1 MFAVHPGLRAGS
13 RFPVLSQDETQV
25 RAVEWLVWISLG
37 AFAALVSALPDLR
50 LQLPGHAIVR
60 SVLPM
65 TLGLAIAPR
74 HLGGA
79 VMGASGLATGL
90 LLRTFT
96 THDLGLGALTS
107 MALTGPL
114 LDVVL
119 WRLRSGGWRLYV
131 GIVLAGVIANAAAFL
146 VKLAEKLATGQGK
159 RRFADWLWASLWSY
173 PLFGLAAGL
182 VAAVVFFRWRT
193 ATKDV
198 A

>member
-1 MFAVHPGLRAGS
+1 MFAVHPGLQAGS
-13 RFPVLSQDETQV
+13 RFPVLSRGESRV
-25 RAVEWLVWISLG
+25 RLSEWLVWISMG
-37 AFAALVSALPDLR
+37 ALAAIVSALPDLK
-50 LQLPGHAIVR
+50 LQMPGHAIVR

-90 LLRTFT
+90 LMRFLSS
-96 THDLGLGALTS
+96 HDLGMGAMTS

-114 LDVVL
+114 LDAVL
-119 WRLRSGGWRLYV
+119 WKQRRGGWRLYV
-131 GIVLAGVIANAAAFL
+131 GIVAAGLLANAAAFG
-146 VKLAEKLATGQGK
+146 VKLTEKLVTGQGK

-182 VAAVVFFRWRT
+182 VAAIFFFKWR
-193 ATKDV
+193 ATSQD
-198 A
+198 AA

>member
-13 RFPVLSQDETQV
+13 RFPVLTRHDSQV
-25 RAVEWLVWISLG
+25 RASEWLVWITMG
-37 AFAALVSALPDLR
+37 AVAAMVSALPDLK
-50 LQLPGHAIVR
+50 LQMPGHAIVR

-65 TLGLAIAPR
+65 TFGLALAPR

-79 VMGASGLATGL
+79 VMGTSGLVTGL
-90 LLRTFT
+90 LMRTFT

-114 LDVVL
+114 LDAVL

-131 GIVLAGVIANAAAFL
+131 GIVTAGLIANAAAFL
-146 VKLAEKLATGQGK
+146 VKLTEKLATGQGK

-182 VAAVVFFRWRT
+182 IAAFVFFKWR
-193 ATKDV
+193 ASSQD
-198 A
+198 AA

>member
-13 RFPVLSQDETQV
+13 RFPVLSHDVTRV
-25 RAVEWLVWISLG
+25 RALEWLIWISLG
-37 AFAALVSALPDLR
+37 SLAAIVSALPDLK
-50 LQLPGHAIVR
+50 LQMPGHAIVR

-65 TLGLAIAPR
+65 TLGLALAPR

-90 LLRTFT
+90 LMRAFT
-96 THDLGLGALTS
+96 THDLGLGAMTS

-119 WRLRSGGWRLYV
+119 WKLRSGGWRLYL
-131 GIVLAGVIANAAAFL
+131 GIVSAGLIANAAAFV
-146 VKLAEKLATGQGK
+146 VKLTEKLATGQGK

-182 VAAVVFFRWRT
+182 IAAVVFFKWR
-193 ATKDV
+193 ATSQD
-198 A
+198 AT